1 MKIVISGGEPNF
13 SLRPTNFF
21 YVQDMVARFLIS
33 LVFDVCE
40 SEEDAEGIR
49 VLKRVMVPYFLSK
62 SPDRMVS
69 KYASFTL
76 IDLVVELSSSERT
89 RKRMELYVCI
99 NPSGTLGGGLFR
111 DKFEEHCVRSVKRRL
126 RSTHGGLDDIKLE
139 KEIGG
144 LSVTSDVIEHNRHS
158 LLRGNIGK
166 QHSNDMIGADVRIQL
181 EENVAKYNPFSRRRE
196 TKIVY
201 FDKSRGG
208 AFTGLKEE
216 TLIKFIDSK
225 KKEYNRKYR

>member
-76 IDLVVELSSSERT
+76 IDLVVELSSSGRT
-89 RKRMELYVCI
+89 R
-99 NPSGTLGGGLFR
+99 
-111 DKFEEHCVRSVKRRL
+111 
-126 RSTHGGLDDIKLE
+126 
-139 KEIGG
+139 
-144 LSVTSDVIEHNRHS
+144 
-158 LLRGNIGK
+158 
-166 QHSNDMIGADVRIQL
+166 
-181 EENVAKYNPFSRRRE
+181 
-196 TKIVY
+196 
-201 FDKSRGG
+201 
-208 AFTGLKEE
+208 
-216 TLIKFIDSK
+216 
-225 KKEYNRKYR
+225 